1 MQEQGCIIAYNL
13 DGGDSALMWFGGDYY
28 SRKTKRSQSDI
39 IYFATTVESATLAA
53 EE

>member
-1 MQEQGCIIAYNL
+1 MQEQGCITAYNL
-13 DGGDSALMWFGGDYY
+13 DGGDTALMWFGGDYY

-39 IYFATTVESATLAA
+39 IYFATTVDAGLDAT